1 MLKQSN
7 IIKFPIKY
15 KQGNESKIFRQNS
28 VNIAENIL
36 NSCSQSAT
44 SQQKKETGGS
54 LRDWRCWK
62 RRKVLLHLLCANEN
76 RVFSHWP
83 HREKKRFLREKNKK
97 KNIFRHMQKTKVTH
111 TNRSYFVFGNG
122 QVRET
127 NFELELIK
135 TSEFFLVDKSF
146 YTNNSVIWWLSNKK
160 HHKLSNFCILWSIVK
175 VNW

>member
-7 IIKFPIKY
+7 IIIFPIKY
-15 KQGNESKIFRQNS
+15 TQGNESKNFRQNS
-28 VNIAENIL
+28 VNIDENIL
-36 NSCSQSAT
+36 NSCPKAQLLSRKRRPVVLS
-44 SQQKKETGGS
+44 ETGDVEKGG
-54 LRDWRCWK
+54 K
-62 RRKVLLHLLCANEN
+62 LCLTCSSPMRIGFAAID
-76 RVFSHWP
+76 HIA
-83 HREKKRFLREKNKK
+83 KKRFLREKHKQK

-111 TNRSYFVFGNG
+111 TNRSYFVYGNG

-135 TSEFFLVDKSF
+135 TSEFFLVDKSI

-160 HHKLSNFCILWSIVK
+160 HHKLSNFCIPWSIVK